1 MEALLLL
8 SERISS
14 IKYEK
19 AKQNVNKQSKI
30 PFSGL
35 WVLLT
40 GLWDLNIFLFL
51 AKIVL
56 KITGGRKLGDMST

>member
-1 MEALLLL
+1 MEAPLLL
-8 SERISS
+8 SERILS

-19 AKQNVNKQSKI
+19 AKQNVIKRSKI

-40 GLWDLNIFLFL
+40 GLWDLKDILISRQNRSKNNWW
-51 AKIVL
+51 AK
-56 KITGGRKLGDMST
+56 TR